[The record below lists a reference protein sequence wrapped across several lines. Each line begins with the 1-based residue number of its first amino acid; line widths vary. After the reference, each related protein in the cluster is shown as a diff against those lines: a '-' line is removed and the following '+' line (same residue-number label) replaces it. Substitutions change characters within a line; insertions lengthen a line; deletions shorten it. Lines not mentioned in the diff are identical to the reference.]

1 MKFLILFISIFS
13 FNYSLYAEDNN
24 CSSKMVQVMKPT
36 HPDTNYQ
43 GYAVVQFNVD
53 KQGIPKNIKAIS
65 SSCATTRDSND
76 KIVLKTCPFFKTNA
90 VNATKY
96 MRFNPPI
103 DNDGNLCEMVNI
115 THEYKF
121 SIYNF
126 KLEYDDFFLRE
137 DLKRTKS
144 SSGSSQ

>member
-1 MKFLILFISIFS
+1 MKFLILSISIFS

-121 SIYNF
+121 SIYNLF
-126 KLEYDDFFLRE
+126 IQYRK
-137 DLKRTKS
+137 K
-144 SSGSSQ
+144 